1 MGSLLPKHTYLL
13 GLAGLVGILFLSSCG
28 DPQSATLNA
37 GLDGAPAA
45 EPPLKLFLT
54 LKPIEGSEN
63 VCDLLVT
70 FRSATGRRE
79 LFELPVR
86 YDVVLGGAYGFGTF
100 NNYYPVEPGATHL
113 DRGAL
118 QPFAGRLAFELMPR
132 CDDSVTCW
140 PQPFQMPLD
149 LYEVNTLGEDT
160 AQLKLRIRFNWIP
173 LEWHDEEQAVHAGN
187 VQMDFLLECS
197 WKELRDAGRL
207 EIPLNK
213 MRRQEQSRACP

>member
-37 GLDGAPAA
+37 GLDGPPAA

-79 LFELPVR
+79 LFE
-86 YDVVLGGAYGFGTF
+86 
-100 NNYYPVEPGATHL
+100 
-113 DRGAL
+113 
-118 QPFAGRLAFELMPR
+118 
-132 CDDSVTCW
+132 
-140 PQPFQMPLD
+140 
-149 LYEVNTLGEDT
+149 
-160 AQLKLRIRFNWIP
+160 
-173 LEWHDEEQAVHAGN
+173 
-187 VQMDFLLECS
+187 CS
-197 WKELRDAGRL
+197 TSA
-207 EIPLNK
+207 
-213 MRRQEQSRACP
+213 